1 MVQHAAASTSTPR
14 AGMSPGDFMF
24 GMVLGQGSFAKVY
37 HAQFKRTSANFAI
50 KVMDQEF
57 IKRHKK
63 VPFVVMERQV
73 MSKLAHPNIVKFY
86 CSFKDDDSLYMVM
99 ELCRGGE
106 LLHFIC
112 KERDQYR
119 KQGIQDQACSAS
131 VTQFYMAQ
139 LVCALEYM
147 HSNNVIHRDL
157 KPDNILL
164 TEQGQLK
171 VTDFGTA
178 TTGDNQDEN
187 NNFCGTAEYL
197 SPEVLNDL
205 PACVGSDLWALGCII
220 FQMFAGRPPFRGE
233 NDYFTFQDI
242 LTHDS
247 DTMEFPATF
256 PEPARDLVRKLLVRD
271 LSMRLT
277 EYATIKAHPFFDGIE
292 WEAVATT
299 RSPVT
304 PDVATLPTPT
314 IDGAAPNWSIAGAFT
329 DMASPFAES
338 DFPLPVATRSS
349 NHNSSLRN
357 SATTAH
363 SGLLDNNE
371 SVLFQS
377 EVKLH
382 AAMFMKK
389 PRDLLFTSKGR
400 LILIDAKTNTHD
412 IFHWDVRYMRVVPKG
427 DSTFEIRTTSSSF
440 KITDPT
446 HGSHHW
452 VQVLT
457 GFTKR

>member
-1 MVQHAAASTSTPR
+1 MVTQGERTTPR
-14 AGMSPGDFMF
+14 GGMSPGDFMF

-50 KVMDQEF
+50 KVMDQDF

-73 MSKLAHPNIVKFY
+73 MSKLQHPNI
-86 CSFKDDDSLYMVM
+86 DDDSLYMVM

-112 KERDQYR
+112 KERDANR
-119 KQGIQDQACSAS
+119 DLGIVDQACTAS
-131 VTQFYMAQ
+131 VAQFYMAQ

-147 HSNNVIHRDL
+147 HANNVIHRDL

-164 TEQGQLK
+164 TEHGQLK

-178 TTGDNQDEN
+178 TTGDNQDET

-205 PACVGSDLWALGCII
+205 PANMASDLWALGCII
-220 FQMFAGRPPFRGE
+220 FQTLAGRPPFRGE

-256 PEPARDLVRKLLVRD
+256 PATARDLCRKLLVRD
-271 LSMRLT
+271 VSARLT
-277 EYATIKAHPFFDGIE
+277 AYDEIKAHPFFEGID
-292 WEAVATT
+292 WTSVATAKG
-299 RSPVT
+299 PV
-304 PDVATLPTPT
+304 DVDVVSLPPPT
-314 IDGAAPNWSIAGAFT
+314 IDGAAPNWSIAGAFS
-329 DMASPFAES
+329 DMASPFVES
-338 DFPLPVATRSS
+338 DFPLPVASRIS
-349 NHNSSLRN
+349 NTSSLRH
-357 SATTAH
+357 SGTTAH

-389 PRDLLFTSKGR
+389 PRELLFTSNGR
-400 LILIDAKTNTHD
+400 LILIDAKNNTHD

-427 DSTFEIRTTSSSF
+427 DSSFEIRTTSSSF

-446 HGSHHW
+446 YGSHRW

-457 GFTKR
+457 GFSKR